1 VDIAKDI
8 LAVVQT
14 LLSVLLIA
22 IVAFQTTKSEGLT
35 GSIGGQVTSSFKGKP
50 GMDEQIRTYTIY
62 VSIAWFAVSVV
73 TAYVFSLT
81 ANH

>member
-1 VDIAKDI
+1 MDIAKDI
-8 LAVVQT
+8 LGVLQA

-35 GSIGGQVTSSFKGKP
+35 GSIGGQVSSSFKGKP

-62 VSIAWFAVSVV
+62 VSVAWFVISVV
-73 TAYVFSLT
+73 TAYIF
-81 ANH
+81 NR

>member
-1 VDIAKDI
+1 VDIVKDI
-8 LAVVQT
+8 LSLVQA
-14 LLSVLLIA
+14 LLSILLIA

-62 VSIAWFAVSVV
+62 VSVAWFVVSVV
-73 TAYVFSLT
+73 TAYLL
-81 ANH
+81 NR